1 MFVATKGIFVNVCD
15 LIDVQYLK
23 MLEVWQNH
31 NFARYMEIPDD
42 VTTVTKSTK
51 AYI

>member
-1 MFVATKGIFVNVCD
+1 MFVATKGVFVNVCD
-15 LIDVQYLK
+15 LIDVQFLK
-23 MLEVWQNH
+23 MLEVCQNH
-31 NFARYMEIPDD
+31 NFARYMEVPDD

>member
-15 LIDVQYLK
+15 LIDVQFLK

-31 NFARYMEIPDD
+31 NFVRYMEIPDD

-51 AYI
+51 VYI